1 MLRGRFTSPPA
12 VRLHGVVGEL
22 REATDTEIALW
33 QKRVKSVS
41 FSKGHAMIWR
51 GMSMVRDIEFIRVEP
66 VQIGEMTRDTWNT
79 QSAVER
85 A

>member
-1 MLRGRFTSPPA
+1 MVGGKFSIPPA
-12 VRLHGVVGEL
+12 VRLHGVGGDV

-33 QKRVKSVS
+33 QKRVKRVR

-51 GMSMVRDIEFIRVEP
+51 DMSMVRDIEFNRIEP
-66 VQIGEMTRDTWNT
+66 VQIGKMTRHAW
-79 QSAVER
+79 SAQADVKH